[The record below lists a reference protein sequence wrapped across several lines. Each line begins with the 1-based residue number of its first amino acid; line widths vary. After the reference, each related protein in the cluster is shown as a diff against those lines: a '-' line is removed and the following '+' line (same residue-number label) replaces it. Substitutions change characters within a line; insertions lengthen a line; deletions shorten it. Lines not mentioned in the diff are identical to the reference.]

1 MRISTLSAQ
10 QSALNGV
17 LNAESNASTTE
28 AHLASGQKLL
38 NASDDPTAAAQV
50 LGLTQISDANNQYQT
65 NITAGTDRL
74 NAEGDALSQV
84 TSVLQSARSLALQA
98 SNATQT
104 VQDRQAVATQLQQ
117 MLNQLVQVANS
128 RDGQGDA
135 LFGGNSVSAAPF
147 VQSGNAVSYA
157 GDAGQRMVA
166 AAPGMQVA
174 TGDPGSAVFM
184 AIPAGNGQFA
194 VSAGSANTGT
204 LVVGQSS
211 VTDPATFQG
220 DSYTIAFSGASG
232 DWIATDTTTG
242 AIAGTGTLSPSADGT
257 GDISF
262 GGMQL
267 EVTGQA
273 AAGDTLQVT
282 SGAPQSVF
290 TTLGKLI
297 TTLQDG
303 TPGAASSNVINQQL
317 DGIDNALKQV
327 EDVQAKV
334 GARLDT
340 LQQQNTADGS
350 LGVLYQGDLSNLQDL
365 DMASA
370 ISQLDLQT
378 VALQAAQQAFV
389 KVQGLS
395 LFNYL
400 QP

>member
-1 MRISTLSAQ
+1 MRISTMSAQ

-50 LGLTQISDANNQYQT
+50 LGLTQISDANTQYQT

-74 NAEGDALSQV
+74 NAEGDALNQV
-84 TSVLQSARSLALQA
+84 TTILQSARSLALEA
-98 SNATQT
+98 SNGTETA
-104 VQDRQAVATQLQQ
+104 QDQQAIATQLQQ
-117 MLNQLVQVANS
+117 MLDQLVQVANS

-135 LFGGNSVSAAPF
+135 LFGGNAVSGAPF

-174 TGDPGSAVFM
+174 TGDPGSTVFM
-184 AIPAGNGQFA
+184 DIPAGNGQFA
-194 VSAGSANTGT
+194 VAANAANAGS
-204 LVVGQSS
+204 LVVGQTS
-211 VTDPATFQG
+211 VTDPSAFVAG
-220 DSYTIAFSGASG
+220 SYKIQF
-232 DWIATDTTTG
+232 TDTTGDWTATNAAG
-242 AIAGTGTLSPSADGT
+242 ATVGTGTLSDTGQGT
-257 GDISF
+257 GSIAF
-262 GGMQL
+262 GGMQIQ
-267 EVTGQA
+267 VTGQA
-273 AAGDTLQVT
+273 AAGDSLQVT
-282 SGAPQSVF
+282 SGVPQSVF
-290 TTLGKLI
+290 TTFGNLI
-297 TTLQDG
+297 ATLQGG

-317 DGIDNALKQV
+317 QGIDNALGQV
-327 EDVQAKV
+327 EDVQAQV
-334 GARLDT
+334 GARVDT
-340 LQQQNTADGS
+340 LQQQNTSEGN
-350 LGVLYQGDLSNLQDL
+350 LGVLYKGDLSNLQDL